1 MLYGAVGLA
10 WDGVAWRS
18 VWGRASIVWG
28 RAFGPLE
35 PTPHPL
41 GRFFFCRDGKAWD
54 DACILGLATQCCMSP
69 LFLLVLD
76 SAASLKPTLGLPF
89 KESGQFA
96 AQVLRIPSD
105 VRGYHR

>member
-1 MLYGAVGLA
+1 
-10 WDGVAWRS
+10 
-18 VWGRASIVWG
+18 
-28 RAFGPLE
+28 
-35 PTPHPL
+35 
-41 GRFFFCRDGKAWD
+41 
-54 DACILGLATQCCMSP
+54 MSP

-89 KESGQFA
+89 QESGQFA